1 MAPKKRHLA
10 PLLLIAPALIVLTVF
25 LVIPYLNIILMSF
38 RTPGNGVP
46 YGAGWT
52 IANYGKFLSDPF
64 YLFQI
69 ANTLWIGVV
78 TTFVCLVAGFP
89 VAWQLA
95 RGSNRW
101 RGLYYGIVLA
111 PLLIG
116 IVIRSYGWT
125 ILLGNNGVINRAL
138 IGAGLVD
145 GPLPLMYNGLGIII
159 ALTHVL
165 LPFMILPI
173 SSALQGV
180 DPSLEA
186 AARSLGASRAIAFRR
201 IVLPLALPGIQAGSM
216 LVFVLAISAYVTPA
230 LIGGLRVKTMAV
242 TVVDA
247 LIDTFQWPFGSALA
261 LALSAIGALC
271 VIAFARLT
279 RTKWKAP

>member
-78 TTFVCLVAGFP
+78 TTLVCLVAGFP

-186 AARSLGASRAIAFRR
+186 AARSLGASRAITFRR

-261 LALSAIGALC
+261 LALSVIGALS

>member
-78 TTFVCLVAGFP
+78 TTLVCLVAGFP

-186 AARSLGASRAIAFRR
+186 AARSLGASRAITFRR

-247 LIDTFQWPFGSALA
+247 LIDTFQ
-261 LALSAIGALC
+261 
-271 VIAFARLT
+271 
-279 RTKWKAP
+279 

>member
-25 LVIPYLNIILMSF
+25 LVIPYLNVILMSF

-78 TTFVCLVAGFP
+78 TTLVCLVAGFP

-186 AARSLGASRAIAFRR
+186 AARSLGASRAITFRR

-261 LALSAIGALC
+261 LALSVIGALC

>member
-78 TTFVCLVAGFP
+78 TTLVCLVAGFP

-180 DPSLEA
+180 DPSLVA
-186 AARSLGASRAIAFRR
+186 AARSLGASRAITFRR
-201 IVLPLALPGIQAGSM
+201 IVLPLALPGNQAGSM

-261 LALSAIGALC
+261 LALSVIGALC

>member
-78 TTFVCLVAGFP
+78 TTLVCLVAGFP

-165 LPFMILPI
+165 LPFMSLPI

-186 AARSLGASRAIAFRR
+186 AARSLGASRAITFRR

>member
-25 LVIPYLNIILMSF
+25 LVIPYLNVILMSF

-78 TTFVCLVAGFP
+78 TTLVCLVAGFP

-186 AARSLGASRAIAFRR
+186 AARSLGASRAITFRR

-279 RTKWKAP
+279 RMKWKAP

>member
-25 LVIPYLNIILMSF
+25 LVIPYLNVILMSF

-78 TTFVCLVAGFP
+78 TTLVCLVAGFP

-186 AARSLGASRAIAFRR
+186 AARSLGASRAITFRR

-261 LALSAIGALC
+261 LALSVIGALS

>member
-1 MAPKKRHLA
+1 MRRRQPLA
-10 PLLLIAPALIVLTVF
+10 PLALIAPALVVLVVF
-25 LVIPYLNIILMSF
+25 LAVPYLNIILMSF
-38 RTPGNGVP
+38 RPPGDATPYAP
-46 YGAGWT
+46 GWT
-52 IANYGKFLSDPF
+52 IANYRRFFSDSF
-64 YLFQI
+64 YLWQI
-69 ANTLWIGVV
+69 GNTLWIGAV
-78 TTFVCLVAGFP
+78 TTIACLVAGFP
-89 VAWQLA
+89 IAWQLV
-95 RGSNRW
+95 RGTSRL

-111 PLLIG
+111 PLLVG

-138 IGAGLVD
+138 IGSGLTD
-145 GPLPLMYNGLGIII
+145 GPLPLMYNALGIVI

-173 SSALQGV
+173 ASAIQGI
-180 DPSLEA
+180 DPSLEF
-186 AARSLGASRAIAFRR
+186 AARSLGASPGRAFRR
-201 IVLPLALPGIQAGSM
+201 IVLPLALPGIQAGCM

-261 LALSAIGALC
+261 LMLSAAGALC
-271 VIAFARLT
+271 VVAFARLT
-279 RTKWKAP
+279 RMKWKV